1 MKEGNPMSERA
12 KGETGRGR
20 KATPRQCSEA
30 RPTSNTK
37 DERDAVSNG

>member
-1 MKEGNPMSERA
+1 MKDGNPMSERA

-37 DERDAVSNG
+37 DARDAVSNG